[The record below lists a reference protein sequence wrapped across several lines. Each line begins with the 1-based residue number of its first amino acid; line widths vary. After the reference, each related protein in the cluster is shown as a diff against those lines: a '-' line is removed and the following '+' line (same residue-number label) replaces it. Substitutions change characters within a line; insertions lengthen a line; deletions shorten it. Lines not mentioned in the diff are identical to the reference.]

1 VPPTPSVNNSDDEN
15 SEETLPKAHWLALS
29 RVVKI
34 SDAKMKIK
42 ICRVDRGWRV
52 GQNRTRERES
62 GGRTGGRRHYC
73 TVTVHLAVALSPL
86 GPVAVSMNKRSG
98 L

>member
-1 VPPTPSVNNSDDEN
+1 MPPTPSVNNSDDEN
-15 SEETLPKAHWLALS
+15 SEDTPPKAHWLPLS

-34 SDAKMKIK
+34 SDAKIEIK

-52 GQNRTRERES
+52 GQNGTRERES
-62 GGRTGGRRHYC
+62 GGRRHYC
-73 TVTVHLAVALSPL
+73 TVTVHLAVELSPL